1 MGPRYPFRI
10 IRQAFR
16 NLYFLMFLNGFLL
29 ASLFYFKMES
39 FYEDGLFASIKS
51 TIDGQIDADDT
62 PDSVAVKAMS
72 TCYHLMSNKGST
84 FYKGDLGPEADVI
97 HSTDIDLMTTRGACG
112 SYSQVLARILKT
124 YHFSVRIAQMK
135 AGGFFGAHNIVEA
148 KIGDNWV
155 VLDPTYDLYFTRP
168 DARLASF
175 TDVRDNWKFYSKQ
188 VPADYNPI
196 YRYEDVRYTNWT
208 KIPLISPAAKS
219 LLSLVIG
226 REKADTFSMRT
237 LFMNTYQVYL
247 YVLIAL
253 YIPLLLMTI
262 RGLVKT
268 KILPTPETPVTA
280 RNVFKHLRIRLQGTS
295 YTH

>member
-1 MGPRYPFRI
+1 MGRYPFRI
-10 IRQAFR
+10 LRQAFR

-51 TIDGQIDADDT
+51 TIDARIDADDT
-62 PDSVAVKAMS
+62 PDSVAVKAMN
-72 TCYHLMSNKGST
+72 TCYHLMNNKGST

-97 HSTDIDLMTTRGACG
+97 HSTTFDLMTTRGACG

-155 VLDPTYDLYFTRP
+155 VLDPTYNLCFTRP

-175 TDVRDNWKFYSKQ
+175 NDVRDNWKYYSSQ
-188 VPADYNPI
+188 VPPDYNPI
-196 YRYEDVRYTNWT
+196 YQYEDVRYTNWT
-208 KIPLISPAAKS
+208 KIPFISPAAKS
-219 LLSLVIG
+219 LLTLVIG
-226 REKADTFSMRT
+226 HERTDKFSMRT

-247 YVLIAL
+247 YFLVAL
-253 YIPLLLMTI
+253 YIPLLLITI

-268 KILPTPETPVTA
+268 KIFPNPETPVTA
-280 RNVFKHLRIRLQGTS
+280 RNLVKYFRLRLQGTS

>member
-1 MGPRYPFRI
+1 
-10 IRQAFR
+10 
-16 NLYFLMFLNGFLL
+16 
-29 ASLFYFKMES
+29 
-39 FYEDGLFASIKS
+39 
-51 TIDGQIDADDT
+51 
-62 PDSVAVKAMS
+62 
-72 TCYHLMSNKGST
+72 
-84 FYKGDLGPEADVI
+84 
-97 HSTDIDLMTTRGACG
+97 MTTRGACG

-135 AGGFFGAHNIVEA
+135 AGGFFGAHNIVET

-175 TDVRDNWKFYSKQ
+175 KDVRGNWKFYSKQ
-188 VPADYNPI
+188 VPPDYNPM
-196 YRYEDVRYTNWT
+196 YQYEDVRYTNWS
-208 KIPLISPAAKS
+208 KIPFISPAARS

-226 REKADTFSMRT
+226 RERADTFSMRT

-253 YIPLLLMTI
+253 YIPLLLVTV

-268 KILPTPETPVTA
+268 KILPSPETPVTV
-280 RNVFKHLRIRLQGTS
+280 RNVFKYLRLRLQGTS

>member
-1 MGPRYPFRI
+1 MGHRYPFRI
-10 IRQAFR
+10 IGQAFR

-62 PDSVAVKAMS
+62 PDSVAVKAMT
-72 TCYHLMSNKGST
+72 TCYHLMNNKGSI
-84 FYKGDLGPEADVI
+84 FSKGDLGPEADVI

-124 YHFSVRIAQMK
+124 YHFPVRIAQMK
-135 AGGFFGAHNIVEA
+135 ADGYFGAHNIVEA

-155 VLDPTYDLYFTRP
+155 VLDPTFNLYFTRP

-175 TDVRDNWKFYSKQ
+175 GDVRDNWKYYSKQ
-188 VPADYNPI
+188 VPVGYNPI

-208 KIPLISPAAKS
+208 KIPVISPALRS
-219 LLSLVIG
+219 LLTLVIG
-226 REKADTFSMRT
+226 REKTNTFSMRT

-247 YVLIAL
+247 YVLIAF
-253 YIPLLLMTI
+253 YIPILLLTF

-268 KILPTPETPVTA
+268 KILPSPETPVTV
-280 RNVFKHLRIRLQGTS
+280 RNIFKHLRIRLQRTS

>member
-1 MGPRYPFRI
+1 MGTWYPFRLF
-10 IRQAFR
+10 RQAFR

-51 TIDGQIDADDT
+51 TIDSRIDADDT
-62 PDSVAVKAMS
+62 PDSVAVKAMN
-72 TCYHLMSNKGST
+72 TCYHLMSNKGNT

-97 HSTDIDLMTTRGACG
+97 HSTAFDLMTTRGACG

-135 AGGFFGAHNIVEA
+135 ANGLYGAHNIVEV
-148 KIGDNWV
+148 KVRDTWV
-155 VLDPTYDLYFTRP
+155 VLDPTYNLCFIRP
-168 DARLASF
+168 DDRLASF
-175 TDVRDNWKFYSKQ
+175 NDVHNDWSYYSKQ
-188 VPADYNPI
+188 VPPNYNPA
-196 YRYEDVRYTNWT
+196 YHYEGVRYTNWT
-208 KIPLISPAAKS
+208 KIPIVSPAVRY
-219 LLSLVIG
+219 LLSIIIG
-226 REKADTFSMRT
+226 REQADTFSMRT

-247 YVLIAL
+247 YVITAL
-253 YIPLLLMTI
+253 YIPLLLITI

-268 KILPTPETPVTA
+268 KIFPSSEIPVTL
-280 RNVFKHLRIRLQGTS
+280 RNVVKYLRLRVQGTS